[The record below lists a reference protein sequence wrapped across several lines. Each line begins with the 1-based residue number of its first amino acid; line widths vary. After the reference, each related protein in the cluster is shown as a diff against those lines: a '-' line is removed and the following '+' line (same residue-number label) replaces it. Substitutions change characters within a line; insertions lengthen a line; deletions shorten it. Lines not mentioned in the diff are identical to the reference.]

1 MKREVVIAIDQG
13 TTGSTVLAF
22 DRAGRILGRGY
33 SPFPQHFPRPG
44 WVEHRGDELLA
55 SVRTACTR
63 ALESG
68 GLQPDELVAVGIT
81 NQRETSFLWDRST
94 GEALHPG
101 IVWQDRRTAALC
113 QAHREAGREVELS
126 RRTGLLLDPYFSAT
140 KWQWLLQQDDTLAR
154 RGRSGEL
161 RAGTV
166 DSFLVHHLT
175 GGAIHATD
183 PSNASRTLLL
193 DLEGNDWAPDLL
205 EIFGL
210 PRAMMPD
217 LVPTGGV
224 LGNVKGFDPLPDGL
238 PIASI
243 VGDQQAALF
252 GQRAWAAGQG
262 KCTYGT
268 GCFLLVHTG
277 VRAVW
282 SHHRL
287 LTTVAWEIDGI
298 REFALEGSVFMGGAT
313 IQWLRDGL
321 GLIAT
326 ADETEALAR
335 SVPDSGGVVLV
346 PALTGLGAPHW
357 DPDARGTLLGLT
369 RGTGRA
375 HIVRAALEGIA
386 FQVAELADAMARD
399 LDRPLAAMRVD
410 GGATANGFL
419 LETQAGLLGYP
430 VVRASQVESTAWG
443 AAAIAGLA
451 TGFWSSRAELPEP
464 GEVTTFEAEWTAEA
478 RDVRLTTWRR
488 AIERARGWGAS

>member
-44 WVEHRGDELLA
+44 WVEYRGDELLA
-55 SVRTACTR
+55 SVQTACTR
-63 ALESG
+63 ALEAG
-68 GLQPDELVAVGIT
+68 GLQPEELVAVGIT
-81 NQRETSFLWDRST
+81 NQRETSFLWNRTT
-94 GEALHPG
+94 GEARHPG
-101 IVWQDRRTAALC
+101 IVWQDRRTTSLC
-113 QAHREAGREVELS
+113 QTLREAGHEAELS

-140 KWQWLLQQDDTLAR
+140 KWQWLLQQDDALAR
-154 RGRSGEL
+154 RARTGEL

-175 GGAIHATD
+175 GGAVHATD

-193 DLEGNDWAPDLL
+193 DLEGKDWAPDLL

-224 LGNVKGFDPLPDGL
+224 LGTVRGFAPLPDGL

-252 GQRAWAAGQG
+252 GQRAWSAGQG

-277 VRAVW
+277 DRPVS

-287 LTTVAWEIDGI
+287 LTTVAWEIDGV

-321 GLIAT
+321 GLIAS

-335 SVPDSGGVVLV
+335 SVTDSGGVVLV
-346 PALTGLGAPHW
+346 PAFTGLGAPHW

-386 FQVAELADAMARD
+386 FQVAELAEAMARD
-399 LDRPLAAMRVD
+399 LDRPLAALRVD

-419 LETQAGLLGYP
+419 LETQAGVLGHP
-430 VVRASQVESTAWG
+430 VLRASQVESTAWG

-451 TGFWSSRAELPEP
+451 TGFWASRAELPEP
-464 GEVTTFEAEWTAEA
+464 GEVTTFEPDWPALEREA
-478 RDVRLTTWRR
+478 RLATWGR

>member
-22 DRAGRILGRGY
+22 DRAGRVLGRGY

-55 SVRTACTR
+55 SVREACAR
-63 ALESG
+63 ALDQG
-68 GLQPDELVAVGIT
+68 GLQPSELVAVGIT
-81 NQRETSFLWDRST
+81 NQRETAFLWDRNT

-101 IVWQDRRTAALC
+101 IVWQCRRSAAIG
-113 QAHREAGREVELS
+113 QAHREAGREPDLS

-140 KWQWLLQQDDTLAR
+140 KWQWLLEQGETLAR
-154 RGRSGEL
+154 RARSGEA

-175 GGAIHATD
+175 GGQVHVTD

-193 DLEGNDWAPDLL
+193 DLDGQEWAPDLL
-205 EIFGL
+205 DCFGL
-210 PRAMMPD
+210 PAAMMPRV
-217 LVPTGGV
+217 VPTGGV
-224 LGNVKGFDPLPDGL
+224 LGTVRDFAPLPDGL
-238 PIASI
+238 PIAAI

-252 GQRAWAAGQG
+252 GQRAWTAGEG

-277 VRAVW
+277 DRPVQ
-282 SHHRL
+282 SHQRL
-287 LTTVAWEIDGI
+287 LTTVAWEMGGV

-321 GLIAT
+321 GLIVS

-346 PALTGLGAPHW
+346 PAFTGLGAPHW
-357 DPDARGTLLGLT
+357 DPEARGTLLGLT

-375 HIVRAALEGIA
+375 HVVRAALEGVA
-386 FQVAELADAMARD
+386 FQVAELVEAMERD
-399 LDRPLAAMRVD
+399 LSRPLASLRVD
-410 GGATANGFL
+410 GGATANRFL
-419 LETQAGLLGYP
+419 LETQAGLLGLP
-430 VVRASQVESTAWG
+430 VVRANQVESTAWG

-451 TGFWSSRAELPEP
+451 TGFWTSRANLPEP
-464 GEVTTFEAEWTAEA
+464 GEVSTFIPDLPADA
-478 RDVRLTTWRR
+478 RERRLATWRR
-488 AIERARGWGAS
+488 AVDLARAWGEA